1 MTGLCIKPI
10 SGMCEATSIVAEG
23 LKNTATLFD
32 DKPNNTRLRMIRP
45 FYEKEGYFKIYSS
58 KDAEIL
64 TYLQT
69 FNKGKYR
76 SNKLIDSFIIKEGND
91 FLLILIMIEI
101 IIAVSKN
108 KQKIEWKAK
117 TKNIK
122 KIELAQKEKEKRF
135 AVIHLK
141 KMLKFRTV
149 ELKIFLL

>member
-1 MTGLCIKPI
+1 MTGLFIKPI
-10 SGMCEATSIVAEG
+10 SGVCEATSIVAEG

-32 DKPNNTRLRMIRP
+32 DKPNSTRLRLIRA

-76 SNKLIDSFIIKEGND
+76 SNKLLESLIIRDGKD
-91 FLLILIMIEI
+91 YLLILIMIEN

-117 TKNIK
+117 AKNIK
-122 KIELAQKEKEKRF
+122 KIDVVKKENEKYWV
-135 AVIHLK
+135 VIHLK
-141 KMLKFRTV
+141 KMNKLRKVRIKMF
-149 ELKIFLL
+149 